1 MSAEMKYSPQQ
12 GTISLANLPAV
23 ILRRAGQVL
32 MHRRSGRM
40 LKQQHPPHAC
50 MYLATPN
57 PQLRNAMTKAI
68 SERRDEAML
77 QNLLTNSAG
86 SNSVQYLL
94 KYKECYYNA

>member
-1 MSAEMKYSPQQ
+1 M
-12 GTISLANLPAV
+12 
-23 ILRRAGQVL
+23 
-32 MHRRSGRM
+32 
-40 LKQQHPPHAC
+40 HAC

-68 SERRDEAML
+68 SDRRDEAML

-94 KYKECYYNA
+94 KYKECY